1 MRWLYGRLRRIRK
14 SVLFA
19 TSDGRLGASELQWV
33 QQYFCLFTPF
43 AAAAGSVIGAFAS
56 VLVAYRKT
64 VVTLARKWSLEDPPR
79 TSRMAF
85 AFYLAAL
92 KCNGLDDISRAR
104 LERCLV
110 EADVNSGIF
119 SAERVP
125 VYRRRFTAQPDDP
138 GPAFLLAA
146 AYKQGWIPQ
155 DEQMIPVWVRVVR
168 EEWKEHPLWNRFN
181 LSRSKFLEDLANIIV
196 REGNI
201 TPECVDVVSRA
212 YAVNPNPSGWLTY
225 LARAYPP
232 RTDPQ
237 ALKVYYAFFKHSP
250 RDTANTR
257 FLADYVTEHLQGKP
271 WEAEVLRVAAAT
283 GAEERPR
290 YVQALSRC
298 YALMRCFDENAL
310 SVYREAFALNPD
322 DQQILA
328 ALALALANN
337 KIYDE
342 QAEDVYSKVLKNE
355 KTLAPVIEELAGSVA
370 DIQCAMAHC
379 LAQRGAQTKSA
390 ISLYAKAFEHDPS
403 DAVIAYAYSRSL
415 AAAENYSQKA
425 MRAYAVA
432 HKSYPDDVEILIALA
447 KAYAHNGVTNHEAT
461 HIYQKVLHARKEWPG
476 MCESVAA
483 LYAKE
488 KRPPELAL
496 QLWKRLAEEQPQNAQ
511 VRKWIAAEYLRRRE
525 AKNAL
530 TYYQMAAEIA
540 PDDFEAQLMTGKL
553 LLEFTNDLNGA
564 LQALQAAV
572 SLQPLHLEANLLLG
586 DTLARLEVYP
596 AALTVFE
603 HVLDNI
609 DNNNVHALCMTA
621 RMKHLTD
628 HDVLAA
634 VKLYERAVTLEPEN
648 IEVWKELAEF
658 TKDHGMV
665 DREIRAL
672 ETLTRLD
679 PRESAYHV
687 RLGELYVI
695 DGDFRRAE
703 EHLRQAIS
711 LGAQG
716 NTVFTLLGEV
726 ATRVRRSA

>member
-1 MRWLYGRLRRIRK
+1 MALRAASTHHEERVIRQ
-14 SVLFA
+14 VQWAFGGIGAAVGAALLFPVHP
-19 TSDGRLGASELQWV
+19 L
-33 QQYFCLFTPF
+33 
-43 AAAAGSVIGAFAS
+43 AAAAGSLAGAGVG

-79 TSRMAF
+79 TSRVAF

-110 EADVNSGIF
+110 EADVDNGVF

-125 VYRRRFTAQPDDP
+125 IYRRRFAVQPDDP

-146 AYKQGWIPQ
+146 AYKQGWLPQ

-168 EEWKEHPLWNRFN
+168 EEWKEYPLWNRFN
-181 LSRSKFLEDLANIIV
+181 LSRSKLLEDLANLIV
-196 REGNI
+196 HEGNI
-201 TPECVDVVSRA
+201 TPECVDVVAHA
-212 YAVNPNPSGWLTY
+212 YAANPSHTGWLTY

-237 ALKVYYAFFKHSP
+237 ALKIYYAFFKHSP
-250 RDTANTR
+250 RDAANTR
-257 FLADYVTEHLQGKP
+257 FLADYVVEHLQGKP
-271 WEAEVLRVAAAT
+271 WEAEVLRAAVAL
-283 GAEERPR
+283 GGEQRSG
-290 YVQALSRC
+290 YVVALARC
-298 YALMRCFDENAL
+298 YALMQCTDEDAL
-310 SVYREAFALNPD
+310 PVYREAFALNPD
-322 DQQILA
+322 DGQILA
-328 ALALALANN
+328 AQVLALAHN
-337 KIYDE
+337 KVYDE
-342 QAEDVYSKVLKNE
+342 QAEELYSKALKNE
-355 KTLAPVIEELAGSVA
+355 KTIAPMLEESGGSIKE
-370 DIQCAMAHC
+370 IQCAMAHC

-403 DAVIAYAYSRSL
+403 DAVVAYAYSRAL
-415 AAAENYSQKA
+415 VAAEDYSQKA
-425 MRAYAVA
+425 MKAYAVA
-432 HKSYPDDVEILIALA
+432 HKNYPNDAEILVALA

-511 VRKWIAAEYLRRRE
+511 VRKWIAAEYLRRHE
-525 AKNAL
+525 TKNAL
-530 TYYQMAAEIA
+530 IYYQMAAEIA
-540 PDDFEAQLMTGKL
+540 PHDFEAQLMTGKL
-553 LLEFTNDLNGA
+553 LLEYTNDLNGA

-572 SLQPLHLEANLLLG
+572 SLQSLHLEANLLLG

-596 AALTVFE
+596 AALLVFE

-609 DNNNVHALCMTA
+609 DNNNVHALRMA
-621 RMKHLTD
+621 AQMKHLTD

-634 VKLYERAVTLEPEN
+634 VKMYERAVTIEPEN

-703 EHLRQAIS
+703 EHLRQAIQ

-716 NTVFTLLGEV
+716 TTVFTLLGEV

>member
-1 MRWLYGRLRRIRK
+1 MALRAASTHREERVIRRVK
-14 SVLFA
+14 WAFGGIGA
-19 TSDGRLGASELQWV
+19 ALGAIL
-33 QQYFCLFTPF
+33 LFPVHPL
-43 AAAAGSVIGAFAS
+43 AAAAGSLIGTFAS
-56 VLVAYRKT
+56 VLVAYRKA
-64 VVTLARKWSLEDPPR
+64 VVALARKWSLEDPPR
-79 TSRMAF
+79 TSRVAF

-92 KCNGLDDISRAR
+92 KCNHLDDISRTR

-110 EADVNSGIF
+110 EADVDAGVF
-119 SAERVP
+119 SMGRVG
-125 VYRRRFTAQPDDP
+125 VYRRRFTVQPDDP
-138 GPAFLLAA
+138 RPAFLLAA
-146 AYKQGWIPQ
+146 AYKQGWLPQ

-168 EEWKEHPLWNRFN
+168 EEWKEHPLWERFN
-181 LSRSKFLEDLANIIV
+181 LSRPKMLQELANTIV
-196 REGNI
+196 REGNV
-201 TPECVDVVSRA
+201 TSECVEVVSQA
-212 YAVNPNPSGWLTY
+212 YTENPRNQSWLTY

-237 ALKVYYAFFKHSP
+237 ALKVYYTFFKHSP
-250 RDTANTR
+250 RDATNTH
-257 FLADYVTEHLQGKP
+257 FLAEWVSGHLQGKP
-271 WEAEVLRVAAAT
+271 WEAEVLRAAIAL
-283 GAEERPR
+283 GGDSRSR
-290 YVQALSRC
+290 YLAALARC
-298 YALMRCFDENAL
+298 QMLMHYYDEDALP
-310 SVYREAFALNPD
+310 VYREAFAQNPED
-322 DQQILA
+322 MHTFA
-328 ALALALANN
+328 ALVTALARNN
-337 KIYDE
+337 VYDE
-342 QAEDVYSKVLKNE
+342 QAEDLYQRAIRNE
-355 KTLAPVIEELAGSVA
+355 KALAPVVEEIGG
-370 DIQCAMAHC
+370 DIRDVQCALAHC
-379 LAQRGAQTKSA
+379 LAQRGAQTKTA
-390 ISLYAKAFEHDPS
+390 ISLYARAFEHNPS
-403 DAVIAYAYSRSL
+403 DAAVAYAYAQAL
-415 AAAENYSQKA
+415 AKAEDYSQKA
-425 MRAYAVA
+425 LGVYAVA
-432 HKSYPDDVEILIALA
+432 HKNYPDDAEILVALA
-447 KAYAHNGVTNHEAT
+447 KAYAQNGVTNHEAT
-461 HIYQKVLHARKEWPG
+461 YIYQKVLHARKEWPG

-483 LYAKE
+483 LYARE
-488 KRPPELAL
+488 QRPPELAL

-553 LLEFTNDLNGA
+553 LLEYTNDLNGA

-572 SLQPLHLEANLLLG
+572 ALQPLHLEANLLLG

-596 AALTVFE
+596 AALMVFE

-609 DNNNVHALCMTA
+609 DSDNVHALRMA
-621 RMKHLTD
+621 AQMKHLTD

-634 VKLYERAVTLEPEN
+634 VKMYERAVTLDPEN

-679 PRESAYHV
+679 PRESAHHV

-703 EHLRQAIS
+703 EHLRQAIA

-716 NTVFTLLGEV
+716 TAVFTLLGEV